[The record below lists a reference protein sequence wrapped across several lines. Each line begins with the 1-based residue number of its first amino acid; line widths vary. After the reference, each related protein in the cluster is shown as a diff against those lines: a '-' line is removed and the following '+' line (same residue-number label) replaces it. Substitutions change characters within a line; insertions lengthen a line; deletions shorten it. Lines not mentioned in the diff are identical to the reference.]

1 MADSSKDLQ
10 LRELKDMI
18 NDLKKMIKTLQAT
31 VDAANKR
38 EEALTQER
46 DNLKEE
52 VDLLRKKLF
61 GSSSEKRS
69 MDVPGQLNLFNEAEL
84 EQNPTIAEP
93 EALES
98 LLPEKETKKRKSRAT
113 NAERFKGIPVV
124 KKYLDLPD
132 AEKVCPVCNA
142 PLVKIGEEFVRRE
155 LSFVPAKLKVI
166 EIYSLNYICPEC
178 NNDDVTVI
186 KKGKDGHAHMLHGMA
201 AADTIAWVM
210 YQKFCNSLPYTR
222 QEKDWEQYGVAIT
235 RATMANWV
243 IRNTLDYFTPM
254 YDYFHR
260 QLLKREFAMADE
272 TPLQVLHESGRRAQ
286 TKSYMWLFRSGED
299 GGFPIILYKYS
310 ETRAGNNAVEFL
322 EGFKGYLMC
331 DGYSGY
337 NKVPDAKRTAC
348 WAHIRRY
355 LTDAIPKGKQLD
367 YTQPSV
373 QGMMY
378 INQLFHLEDVIK
390 AKYSSFDAIKKARL
404 EKEKPIVEGFLSWL
418 DKQNPVRGSRMDKAV
433 TYIQN
438 RRSYLMTYL
447 EDGHCS
453 FSNNLSE
460 NAIRPFTVGRK
471 NWLFCDTPNGAQAS
485 AIVYTM
491 VEMAKANGVNVYH
504 YLTYLL
510 EKLPNDRMSDEELDR
525 LAPWNEEVKAEIERR
540 ANDTNQKTIISEL
553 SRCSGCRN
561 VAGDF
566 CIHV

>member
-1 MADSSKDLQ
+1 MANSSKDLQ

-18 NDLKKMIKTLQAT
+18 TELRNMIKTLQAT

-38 EEALTQER
+38 EEVLIQER
-46 DNLKEE
+46 DNLKDEIS
-52 VDLLRKKLF
+52 LLRKKLF
-61 GSSSEKRS
+61 GSSSEKRVI
-69 MDVPGQLNLFNEAEL
+69 DFPGQLNLFNEAEL
-84 EQNPTIAEP
+84 EQDPSIAET
-93 EALES
+93 EELAAI
-98 LLPEKETKKRKSRAT
+98 LPEETPKKRKTRAT
-113 NAERFKGIPVV
+113 DAERFKGIPVI
-124 KKYLDLPD
+124 KKYIDIPEED
-132 AEKVCPVCNA
+132 KTCPVCST

-155 LSFVPAKLKVI
+155 LVFIPAKLKVV
-166 EIYSLNYICPEC
+166 EIYSFNYSCPEC
-178 NNDDVTVI
+178 SKRDIPVI
-186 KKGKDGHAHMLHGMA
+186 KKGKDGKPHMLYGMA
-201 AADTIAWVM
+201 SAGTVAWVM
-210 YQKFCNSLPYTR
+210 YQKFCNSLPYCR
-222 QEKDWEQYGVAIT
+222 QEKDWKQYGAAIT

-243 IRNTLDYFTPM
+243 IRNSEAFFRPM
-254 YDYFHR
+254 YEYFHR
-260 QLLKREFAMADE
+260 KLLERNFLMADE
-272 TPLQVLHESGRRAQ
+272 TPLQVLHEEGRRAQ

-299 GGFPIILYKYS
+299 GGIPIILYKYS
-310 ETRAGNNAVEFL
+310 PTRAGDNAVEFL
-322 EGFKGYLMC
+322 QEFNGYLMC

-337 NKVPDAKRTAC
+337 NKVSNAKRTAC

-390 AKYSSFDAIKKARL
+390 AEHSSFDAIKKARL

-438 RRSYLMTYL
+438 RRDYLMTYL
-447 EDGHCS
+447 EDGRCS

-471 NWLFCDTPNGAQAS
+471 NWLFCDTPHGAQAS

-510 EKLPNDRMSDEELDR
+510 EKLPDDSMSDNELDQ
-525 LAPWNEEVKAEIERR
+525 LAPWNEKVKIEIERR
-540 ANDTNQKTIISEL
+540 AKNSNQS
-553 SRCSGCRN
+553 
-561 VAGDF
+561 
-566 CIHV
+566 

>member
-1 MADSSKDLQ
+1 MANSSKDLQ

-18 NDLKKMIKTLQAT
+18 TELRNMIKTLQAT
-31 VDAANKR
+31 VDAASKR
-38 EEALTQER
+38 EEVLIQER
-46 DNLKEE
+46 DNLKDEIS
-52 VDLLRKKLF
+52 LLRKKLF
-61 GSSSEKRS
+61 GSSSEKRVI
-69 MDVPGQLNLFNEAEL
+69 DFPGQLNLFNEAEL
-84 EQNPTIAEP
+84 EQDPSIAET
-93 EALES
+93 EELAAI
-98 LLPEKETKKRKSRAT
+98 LPEETPKKRKTRAT
-113 NAERFKGIPVV
+113 DAERFKGIPVI
-124 KKYLDLPD
+124 KKYIDIPEED
-132 AEKVCPVCNA
+132 KTCPVCST

-155 LSFVPAKLKVI
+155 LVFIPAKLKVV
-166 EIYSLNYICPEC
+166 EIYSFNYSCPEC
-178 NNDDVTVI
+178 SKRDIPVI
-186 KKGKDGHAHMLHGMA
+186 KKGKDGKPHMLYGMA
-201 AADTIAWVM
+201 SAGTVAWVM
-210 YQKFCNSLPYTR
+210 YQKFCNSLPYCR
-222 QEKDWEQYGVAIT
+222 QEKDWKQYGAAIT

-243 IRNTLDYFTPM
+243 IRNSEAFFRPM
-254 YDYFHR
+254 YEYFHR
-260 QLLKREFAMADE
+260 KLLERNFLMADE
-272 TPLQVLHESGRRAQ
+272 TPLQVLHEEGRRAQ

-299 GGFPIILYKYS
+299 GGIPIILYKYS
-310 ETRAGNNAVEFL
+310 PTRAGDNAVEFL
-322 EGFKGYLMC
+322 QEFNGYLMC

-337 NKVPDAKRTAC
+337 NKVSNAKRTAC

-390 AKYSSFDAIKKARL
+390 AEHSSFDAIKKARL

-438 RRSYLMTYL
+438 RRDYLMTYL
-447 EDGHCS
+447 EDGRCS

-471 NWLFCDTPNGAQAS
+471 NWLFCDTPHGAQAS

-510 EKLPNDRMSDEELDR
+510 EKLPDDSMSDNELDQ
-525 LAPWNEEVKAEIERR
+525 LAPWNEKVNIMVRR
-540 ANDTNQKTIISEL
+540 
-553 SRCSGCRN
+553 SRQSG
-561 VAGDF
+561 VARATCPD
-566 CIHV
+566 

>member
-1 MADSSKDLQ
+1 MANSSKDLQ

-18 NDLKKMIKTLQAT
+18 TELRNMIKTLQAT
-31 VDAANKR
+31 VDAASKR
-38 EEALTQER
+38 EEVLIQER
-46 DNLKEE
+46 DNLKDEIS
-52 VDLLRKKLF
+52 LLRKKLF
-61 GSSSEKRS
+61 GSSSEKRVI
-69 MDVPGQLNLFNEAEL
+69 DFPGQLNLFNEAEL
-84 EQNPTIAEP
+84 EQDPSIAET
-93 EALES
+93 EELAAI
-98 LLPEKETKKRKSRAT
+98 LPEETPKKRKTRAT
-113 NAERFKGIPVV
+113 DAERFKGIPVI
-124 KKYLDLPD
+124 KKYIDIPEED
-132 AEKVCPVCNA
+132 KTCPVCST

-155 LSFVPAKLKVI
+155 LVFNPAKLKVV
-166 EIYSLNYICPEC
+166 EIYSFNYSCPEC
-178 NNDDVTVI
+178 SKRDIPVI
-186 KKGKDGHAHMLHGMA
+186 KKGKDGKPHMLYGMA
-201 AADTIAWVM
+201 SAGTVAWVM
-210 YQKFCNSLPYTR
+210 YQKFCNSLPYCR
-222 QEKDWEQYGVAIT
+222 QEKDWKQYGAAIT

-243 IRNTLDYFTPM
+243 IRNSEAFFRPM
-254 YDYFHR
+254 YEYFHR
-260 QLLKREFAMADE
+260 KLLERNFLMADE
-272 TPLQVLHESGRRAQ
+272 TPLQVLHEEGRRAQ

-299 GGFPIILYKYS
+299 GGIPIILYKYS
-310 ETRAGNNAVEFL
+310 PTRAGDNAVEFL
-322 EGFKGYLMC
+322 QEFNGYLMC

-337 NKVPDAKRTAC
+337 NKVSNAKRTAC

-390 AKYSSFDAIKKARL
+390 AEHSSFDAIKKARL

-438 RRSYLMTYL
+438 RRDYLMTYL
-447 EDGHCS
+447 EDGRCS

-471 NWLFCDTPNGAQAS
+471 NWLFCDTPHGAQAS

-510 EKLPNDRMSDEELDR
+510 EKLPDDSMSDNELDQ
-525 LAPWNEEVKAEIERR
+525 LAPWNEKVKIEIERG
-540 ANDTNQKTIISEL
+540 AKNSNQS
-553 SRCSGCRN
+553 
-561 VAGDF
+561 
-566 CIHV
+566 